1 MKSGCLSL
9 LGYSTAAEFTSKYFL
24 KQEMMEIN
32 KSMSLSLDCIL
43 GEGHSKFIL
52 KKMIK
57 KAKGFCLNPLALYI
71 LLLFLFLAS

>member
-1 MKSGCLSL
+1 MKSGCLSS
-9 LGYSTAAEFTSKYFL
+9 LGYSTAAEFTSDYFL

-32 KSMSLSLDCIL
+32 NSISLSLDYIF

-57 KAKGFCLNPLALYI
+57 KSQRIFA
-71 LLLFLFLAS
+71 